1 MGNPIK
7 NRLEALRERMAYH
20 GLEAYLV
27 NGSDPHISEYIPSHW
42 DSRRFISGFSGSYG
56 WMAITLQ
63 EAVLW
68 TDSRYYLQ
76 AEMELDGSGIDMLKA
91 RLPDTIPLE
100 VWIAARLKPGQTVGF
115 DSRCHPVA
123 EVDRFAR
130 LFSSEGILMNGN
142 LDLIGEI
149 WLDRP
154 EIPRSRVF
162 DHPLEYSGASRLE
175 KKEAMIAAIERM
187 NADFQVICALDDLAW
202 SFNIRGNDV
211 EYNPVAL
218 GFGIVGRDL
227 YLLFANHDRLD
238 QCFLEELEAEG
249 IEIKNYDEVYPY
261 LNSLSGHNILIDPQR
276 TNQAIKEA
284 LEGRNKI
291 IEGVSVPCTQKAI
304 KNQTEIEGF
313 RKSMVNDA
321 LALLDFQLWI
331 EENIG
336 QIRVT
341 EYDVAQ
347 KLIEVRQKYPGYMG
361 PGFDPIVG
369 YREHGAMVHL
379 HVNPENALSL
389 EPDGVLLFDSGGQY
403 QTGTTDIT
411 RTLALGK
418 VTEGMKRDYTLVLK
432 GMIALSDI
440 RFPYGTIGCHLD
452 VLARQALWKNGLNY
466 GHGTSHGVGSFL
478 NVHEGPFS
486 IRADLNPHLIEPGMV
501 MSNEPGLYREGEYG
515 VRVENMICCVPGESN
530 EFGRFLQ
537 FETLTLYPFENRLID
552 NSLLDRNEIS
562 WINSYHQEIWRKISP
577 HANKSQNML
586 LKRLIAAI

>member
-1 MGNPIK
+1 MGNLIK
-7 NRLEALRERMAYH
+7 MRLEALRERMAYH
-20 GLEAYLV
+20 GVEAYLV

-42 DSRRFISGFSGSYG
+42 DSRRFISGFTGSFG

-76 AEMELDGSGIDMLKA
+76 AEMELAGSGIDMLKA

-115 DSRCHPVA
+115 DSRCHPIA
-123 EVDRFAR
+123 DVDRFAK
-130 LFSSEGILMNGN
+130 LFSSEGILMNGH

-149 WLDRP
+149 WHHRP
-154 EIPRSRVF
+154 EIPCSTVF
-162 DHPLEYSGASRLE
+162 GHPVQYSGASRIEKREAMVVEIE
-175 KKEAMIAAIERM
+175 KK

-218 GFGIVGRDL
+218 GFGILGRDACI
-227 YLLFANHDRLD
+227 LFANHDRFD
-238 QCFLEELEAEG
+238 QGLLEEMKAEG
-249 IEIKNYDEVYPY
+249 IDIRSYNEVYQY
-261 LNSLSGHNILIDPQR
+261 MDSLSGYNILIDPQR

-291 IEGVSVPCTQKAI
+291 IEGVSVPCAMKAI

-313 RKSMVNDA
+313 RKAMVNDA

-331 EENIG
+331 EETIG
-336 QIRVT
+336 QVPLT
-341 EYDVAQ
+341 EFDVAQ

-379 HVNPENALSL
+379 HVNAENALKL
-389 EPDGVLLFDSGGQY
+389 EPDGILLFDSGGQY

-411 RTLALGK
+411 RTITLGK
-418 VTEGMKRDYTLVLK
+418 VSETMKRDYTLVLK

-486 IRADLNPHLIEPGMV
+486 IRADLNPCLIEPGMV
-501 MSNEPGLYREGEYG
+501 MSNEPGLYREGRYG
-515 VRVENMICCVPGESN
+515 VRVENMICCVEGEYN

-552 NSLLDRNEIS
+552 QSLLDQNEIN
-562 WINSYHQEIWRKISP
+562 WINQYHQEIWRKISP
-577 HANKSQNML
+577 QANKSQNML
-586 LKRLIAAI
+586 LKRLIVAI